1 MFLAKEDDLRVKPE
15 GAGHRV
21 GQCGRHAFWVKSLVK
36 KSLVKEFTA
45 NGQSAAQT

>member
-1 MFLAKEDDLRVKPE
+1 
-15 GAGHRV
+15 V
-21 GQCGRHAFWVKSLVK
+21 GQCGRHAFWV